1 MLKLQHCNNPSSILP
16 TTSHIKLLLKL
27 SAWGKEALHYPPR
40 SLPPTPRNR
49 RNRGEIMLEKN
60 TRKKKTNMELSP
72 KSCFPC
78 VAGASWINLLYMQ
91 K

>member
-1 MLKLQHCNNPSSILP
+1 
-16 TTSHIKLLLKL
+16 
-27 SAWGKEALHYPPR
+27 
-40 SLPPTPRNR
+40 
-49 RNRGEIMLEKN
+49 MLEKPLE
-60 TRKKKTNMELSP
+60 KKKKNNNNNMELSP